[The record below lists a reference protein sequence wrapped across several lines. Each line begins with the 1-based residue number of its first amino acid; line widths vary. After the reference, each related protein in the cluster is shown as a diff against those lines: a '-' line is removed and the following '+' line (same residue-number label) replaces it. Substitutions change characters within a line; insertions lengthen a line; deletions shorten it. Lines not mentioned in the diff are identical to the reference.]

1 MYLGCSGRGVQESSR
16 HGFETDSGADP
27 KSLARKTVCLFT
39 LETPGDD
46 TYTVWHGTR
55 VRGSRVQEK
64 GKLVQHK
71 LLLRS
76 FFTHTLAWLVSQKT
90 DPGWIYRHAQKSLI
104 RKRSQE
110 THRLWLADYR
120 GTDTDGTMIQRR
132 ITQVHLQSAGISRR
146 CDGEHRCVG

>member
-1 MYLGCSGRGVQESSR
+1 MDDTAIMGCIWDVQEEEYRSLVVT
-16 HGFETDSGADP
+16 GFETDSGADP

-46 TYTVWHGTR
+46 TYTVWQGIR

-71 LLLRS
+71 LLSSGVSLH
-76 FFTHTLAWLVSQKT
+76 THARLVSQET
-90 DPGWIYRHAQKSLI
+90 HPGWLYRHAQKSLI

-110 THRLWLADYR
+110 TQTLTCRL
-120 GTDTDGTMIQRR
+120 QR
-132 ITQVHLQSAGISRR
+132 
-146 CDGEHRCVG
+146 D